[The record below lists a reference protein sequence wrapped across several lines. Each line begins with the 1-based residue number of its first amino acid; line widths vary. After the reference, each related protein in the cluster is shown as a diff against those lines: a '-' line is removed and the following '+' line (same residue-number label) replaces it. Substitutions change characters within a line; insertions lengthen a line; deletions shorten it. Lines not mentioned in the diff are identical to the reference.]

1 LTSHLI
7 TSADHVFGTSIAL
20 TLAHSHCKILKVG
33 AKACVLLWVSVAI
46 ATTQFSNSTGSMGK
60 ANQSLKQVLETYSIS
75 QNRLTLASGID
86 RSTLF
91 MWLHE
96 QEEPSPEA
104 IVEIVKALKQINPD
118 AAQQFIQLYLS

>member
-1 LTSHLI
+1 MT
-7 TSADHVFGTSIAL
+7 
-20 TLAHSHCKILKVG
+20 
-33 AKACVLLWVSVAI
+33 
-46 ATTQFSNSTGSMGK
+46 K
-60 ANQSLKQVLETYSIS
+60 ANKTLKQVLEIYGIS
-75 QNRLTLASGID
+75 QSRLTLASGID

-96 QEEPSPEA
+96 REEPAPET